1 MDNLSFLFL
10 FAMILHN
17 PCICKDQYTDA
28 LIATRKMVVF
38 FRLSE
43 EEFNERVESDPRY
56 YELDSDFGF
65 GISPFIEYLQKHAIH
80 FEITTKSK
88 VILKYDN
95 ITYTINIREGMNPYG
110 IIFFNGNSCPY
121 VSYGPYPYEYYIEL
135 FNQYF
140 D

>member
-1 MDNLSFLFL
+1 
-10 FAMILHN
+10 
-17 PCICKDQYTDA
+17 
-28 LIATRKMVVF
+28 
-38 FRLSE
+38 LSE